1 MIAPPTLPGTRP
13 SVGALRECARCDTT
27 APPDGGVT
35 MGDRWICAKCWR
47 GFSLLGPKSKARRKL
62 S

>member
-13 SVGALRECARCDTT
+13 STGALRECVRGHGA
-27 APPDGGVT
+27 APPDGGVDT
-35 MGDRWICAKCWR
+35 SKGWVCAKCWR
-47 GFSLLGPKSKARRKL
+47 GFSLLGAKSKARRKL